1 MSRYKY
7 EYDYEVYECNGRY
20 VVARWDEQRCQFIS
34 PMTRADRERTG
45 MTWSFARCLEH
56 LWAPD
61 FKTPELA
68 RRWMRRNGYA
78 RIKDDYEYEDEYK
91 DEDEDED

>member
-1 MSRYKY
+1 
-7 EYDYEVYECNGRY
+7 
-20 VVARWDEQRCQFIS
+20 
-34 PMTRADRERTG
+34 